1 LNKGRPVVL
10 DRDNKLTPAFQSMA
24 YDLAGM
30 RAEKVAEAPRSGGLF
45 GLLRK

>member
-1 LNKGRPVVL
+1 MASIAFTKY
-10 DRDNKLTPAFQSMA
+10 TMAAFQSMA

-30 RAEKVAEAPRSGGLF
+30 RPEKVAEAPRSGGLF